1 MYKDRGMQ
9 KWQGFMLSEHN
20 EDIKYHNRSKIQSIF
35 LDEQELEMFN
45 VLLQLSMENK
55 TIIKIISSIF
65 NDEYGKIIE
74 TIGCVK
80 KYDPIE
86 QKVQLMDIQN
96 NKVNIA
102 IKQIQSIE
110 EFQHGI

>member
-20 EDIKYHNRSKIQSIF
+20 EDIHYHNKTKIQPVF
-35 LDEQELEMFN
+35 LEEQELEMFN

-55 TIIKIISSIF
+55 TIIKITSSIF
-65 NDEYGKIIE
+65 HDEYGKIIE
-74 TIGCVK
+74 TIGYVK

-86 QKVQLMDIQN
+86 QNIQLMDIQN
-96 NKVNIA
+96 NKVNIG

-110 EFQHGI
+110 EL